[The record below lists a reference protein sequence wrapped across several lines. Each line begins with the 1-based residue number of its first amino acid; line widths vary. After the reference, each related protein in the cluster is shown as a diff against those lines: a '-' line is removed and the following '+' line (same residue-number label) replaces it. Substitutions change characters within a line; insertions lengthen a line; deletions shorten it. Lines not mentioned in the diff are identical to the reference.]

1 VTRTAAWG
9 GPAATSSL
17 HPAIARQ
24 ASRRYAARELIGL
37 KVNLYTAEEVAGL
50 AQALD
55 GAPAD
60 TPVECVMVGDSYF
73 TTHLCRES
81 TRLTGAEEQAMGLSA
96 LVKQVAEVRAAM
108 DALLPDA
115 RMPYLMAD
123 LPDGTLDTPDAAL
136 RAAQR
141 FADAGADVVK
151 LEVAEPG
158 VVRCLD
164 RVAGHGIPVAA
175 HLGYTPQRG
184 SARRQGDTVAEA
196 MRLFAAARDARDA
209 GACALVLELVSE
221 VVNRALSLP
230 DVASVPVYSTRSG
243 SAPYGGQSLNV
254 WDAVFRPS
262 TPQRLFPQTATL
274 DVERDLAAYTADT
287 VTAHLGELLRLTLDG
302 EFPLSPPTRLT
313 ADEQYS
319 LLASWPWRQA
329 S

>member
-1 VTRTAAWG
+1 V
-9 GPAATSSL
+9 
-17 HPAIARQ
+17 IARQ
-24 ASRRYAARELIGL
+24 ASWRYAARQLIGL

-55 GAPAD
+55 GGPPD
-60 TPVECVMVGDSYF
+60 IPVECLMVGDSYF

-81 TRLTGAEEQAMGLSA
+81 TRLTSPDEQALGLSV
-96 LVKQVAEVRAAM
+96 LVKQVAEVRTAM

-123 LPDGTLDTPDAAL
+123 LPDGTLDSPEAAL
-136 RAAQR
+136 RAARR
-141 FADAGADVVK
+141 FVDAGADVVK
-151 LEVAEPG
+151 MEIVEPG
-158 VVRCLD
+158 VVRCVD
-164 RVAGHGIPVAA
+164 RVAGHGIPVAV

-184 SARRQGDTVAEA
+184 SARRHGDTVPDAA
-196 MRLFAAARDARDA
+196 RLFAAARDARDA
-209 GACALVLELVSE
+209 GACALVLEMVSE
-221 VVNRALSLP
+221 VVNRALSMP
-230 DVASVPVYSTRSG
+230 DVTSVPVYSMRSG

-254 WDAVFRPS
+254 WDAVFRQP

-274 DVERDLAAYTADT
+274 DVDRDLASYTADT
-287 VTAHLGELLRLTLDG
+287 VAAHLGELIRLTLDG

-319 LLASWPWRQA
+319 LLASWPWRQG